1 MRRFETFVVR
11 SSIQFSR
18 VATADT
24 NLDKAID
31 PYKKVLRELTT
42 LGPVIMLQNRIVVPK
57 NLRKSVLKHLHAAH
71 GGTKAMIAR
80 AVKDVY
86 WPNYILDI
94 EETRNTC
101 ASCNVHAPSNP
112 PAFSNPVPD
121 LPSFPFQVVC
131 SDFFSWKGK
140 SYLIFVDKY
149 SNWLSV
155 LKLPKDDTKHV
166 ILALRQYFTVFGVAE
181 ELCTDGASVYTS
193 QEMQQFCKQWGVR
206 QRISSAYNA
215 SSNKRAE
222 IGVKSAKRLI
232 RENTA
237 NNGSLETD
245 KFARALLSHRN
256 TPDPESQVS
265 PAQIFYGRAIRDHI
279 PKMSYLPHA
288 HWQEL
293 AAKREDCFLRRHY
306 MKSEKLDAPAKA
318 LKELHEGDKVY
329 IQDQSGSTLKRWNKS
344 GTIIQSLPFDSF
356 LIKVDGSNAITKRNR
371 KFLRQFVPYNPG
383 SIDTD
388 CTSSDHTRRESCQDP
403 PQSPTTSPRKSPAG
417 LSAMI
422 PTLDNPMSLLAFIY
436 FTASQDQQYAYSSVP
451 YSEGASTTQ

>member
-1 MRRFETFVVR
+1 MVDKTAPQGFISAGDGYTQRMDLIVNGTDNYDHCVDD
-11 SSIQFSR
+11 SILW
-18 VATADT
+18 D
-24 NLDKAID
+24 N
-31 PYKKVLRELTT
+31 
-42 LGPVIMLQNRIVVPK
+42 
-57 NLRKSVLKHLHAAH
+57 
-71 GGTKAMIAR
+71 
-80 AVKDVY
+80 
-86 WPNYILDI
+86 DI
-94 EETRNTC
+94 ETNFHRVCNFIEKC
-101 ASCNVHAPSNP
+101 ANAGCVFNP
-112 PAFSNPVPD
+112 KK
-121 LPSFPFQVVC
+121 FQFAQDEVEFLGFKITK
-131 SDFFSWKGK
+131 SGLQPTDFFSWKGK

-193 QEMQQFCKQWGVR
+193 QEMQQFCEQWGVR

-265 PAQIFYGRAIRDHI
+265 PAQIVYGRAIRDHI

-306 MKSEKLDAPAKA
+306 TKSEKLDAPAKA

-329 IQDQSGSTLKRWNKS
+329 IQDQSGPTPKRWNKS
-344 GTIIQSLPFDSF
+344 GIIIQSLPFDSF
-356 LIKVDGSNAITKRNR
+356 LIKVDGSNVITKRNR
-371 KFLRQFVPYNPG
+371 KFLRQFVPFNP
-383 SIDTD
+383 SSMNADS
-388 CTSSDHTRRESCQDP
+388 TSSNHTRRESCQDP
-403 PQSPTTSPRKSPAG
+403 PQSPTTSSRKNPAG

-436 FTASQDQQYAYSSVP
+436 FTASQDQQYAYSPVP